1 MYPSQIRSNIK
12 NIKSPEEGD
21 SVIKNGQGAQPVK
34 GIEYKFEFHNG
45 SWFAYTPQAD
55 GTFKNRKVSENYVIK
70 QQGYSS
76 WGSGSTT
83 ISSGGESEVANTPIA
98 ANLVY
103 SDYEQDENGD
113 WFVKSTEG
121 GRKRKKVGNASVI
134 AKLNSIYV
142 PKT

>member
-1 MYPSQIRSNIK
+1 MTK
-12 NIKSPEEGD
+12 KL
-21 SVIKNGQGAQPVK
+21 K
-34 GIEYKFEFHNG
+34 
-45 SWFAYTPQAD
+45 
-55 GTFKNRKVSENYVIK
+55 FKNRKVSENYVIK

-121 GRKRKKVGNASVI
+121 GRKRKKVGSASVI